1 MAEELRFHI
10 EREMEERARQGAD
23 PREARLAASAALGG
37 VEGVKEAVRDASGVR
52 PLQDLIADFRYAL
65 RSLRR
70 DPIYAAAAV
79 VVLGVGLGAGT
90 TVFAVADSVLFA
102 QLPYRKSDRLVRVGQ
117 LYQQNSTVW
126 QLSTVDAQAILEQ
139 QRSFEAFGLVARSDA
154 AISGA
159 GTPVTISVGRVTSGF
174 FRALEV
180 DVAVGRGI
188 APADEPLD
196 APPVTVV
203 SHSLAEQRLGGPRTA
218 VGRSLTIDGMSHTV
232 VGVLPPGTT
241 SWAEAS
247 VRQPALQSTPQRRGL
262 FWLRGI
268 GRLREGYRSR
278 PQPATWPSANGFSLW
293 ARACDVDRADH
304 ARAAGDSSGAR
315 RPVGVFGAAV
325 ALVLLVAIVNVTTPR
340 CARSEREPELDACDA
355 RRGEVTRSAAA
366 HRGPV
371 LSVAAGLLGLGL
383 AALGLRSLVRLAPNL
398 PRIHEVALDLRT
410 VGFAVVAVLLSGLL
424 VSVSPVLAALRNSKA
439 PSRHGDRR
447 RAGTD
452 QRTTALRSALV
463 VTEFALALPLL
474 LGASLLFRSFLQ
486 LQRVD
491 PGFDPAGVLSVS
503 LALPVAR
510 YPDYPELQRFWRQLE
525 LDSVE
530 TLGSSA
536 ACIAT
541 ELPPDGNGNVNNFNL
556 IDRPVAPAPPSTRA
570 LVLRHAGLLRRA
582 RDSGRGGVITEADS
596 GEAPLVASEPVLA
609 ERYYPASRRSRQMV
623 EVAVRPV
630 RPQRSSASWET

>member
-1 MAEELRFHI
+1 MSLFTDLAERARALLFSDRREREMAEELRFHI

-102 QLPYRKSDRLVRVGQ
+102 QLPYRESDRLVRVGQ

-188 APADEPLD
+188 APADEPHD

-232 VGVLPPGTT
+232 VGVLPPGTH
-241 SWAEAS
+241 ELGGVRAS
-247 VRQPALQSTPQRRGL
+247 AWPALQLRPPQRRGP

-268 GRLREGYRSR
+268 GRLREGVSLEA
-278 PQPATWPSANGFSLW
+278 ATGDMATLSERIFPLW
-293 ARACDVDRADH
+293 ASSFRSDRADH
-304 ARAAGDSSGAR
+304 ARAAA
-315 RPVGVFGAAV
+315 
-325 ALVLLVAIVNVTTPR
+325 
-340 CARSEREPELDACDA
+340 
-355 RRGEVTRSAAA
+355 
-366 HRGPV
+366 
-371 LSVAAGLLGLGL
+371 
-383 AALGLRSLVRLAPNL
+383 
-398 PRIHEVALDLRT
+398 
-410 VGFAVVAVLLSGLL
+410 
-424 VSVSPVLAALRNSKA
+424 
-439 PSRHGDRR
+439 
-447 RAGTD
+447 
-452 QRTTALRSALV
+452 
-463 VTEFALALPLL
+463 
-474 LGASLLFRSFLQ
+474 
-486 LQRVD
+486 
-491 PGFDPAGVLSVS
+491 
-503 LALPVAR
+503 
-510 YPDYPELQRFWRQLE
+510 
-525 LDSVE
+525 
-530 TLGSSA
+530 
-536 ACIAT
+536 
-541 ELPPDGNGNVNNFNL
+541 
-556 IDRPVAPAPPSTRA
+556 
-570 LVLRHAGLLRRA
+570 
-582 RDSGRGGVITEADS
+582 
-596 GEAPLVASEPVLA
+596 
-609 ERYYPASRRSRQMV
+609 
-623 EVAVRPV
+623 
-630 RPQRSSASWET
+630 